1 MTGERN
7 VMAFCLLMINM
18 SITTVVTMYIET
30 FVTMAATQKNKFVAF
45 FSVAFVGSL
54 WCDVGCENFRVPF
67 FPRTK
72 QHVNSVI

>member
-45 FSVAFVGSL
+45 FSVAFLLVVFGVML
-54 WCDVGCENFRVPF
+54 AVKTLGFHF
-67 FPRTK
+67 F
-72 QHVNSVI
+72 QELNST